1 MPREAISLGAVEE
14 VLPIDRIADAILR
27 FCTAIV
33 DTTADLVWG

>member
-27 FCTAIV
+27 FDAR
-33 DTTADLVWG
+33 G